1 VVDPFA
7 TALCVRVD
15 DPLKTYPA
23 VFSLRPRVRV
33 VPKLAEAEL
42 VTLCMMQALLGLTSE
57 ARWLR

>member
-1 VVDPFA
+1 MPSPVSWPS
-7 TALCVRVD
+7 
-15 DPLKTYPA
+15 P
-23 VFSLRPRVRV
+23 RV